1 MEDLKKLRCSKHL
14 GTWYYKKIMPNVYN
28 DYDAPVYELYDYM
41 CKFVI
46 TCGSYDKL
54 LMFIKYGE
62 KVWGGMF
69 MIRFMDL
76 RKTFIKAD
84 YVTIYVDG
92 DVAYDR
98 IEVNNLSDAFDLYK
112 VALVTY
118 DLEQHQLL
126 ISLTS
131 DI

>member
-1 MEDLKKLRCSKHL
+1 
-14 GTWYYKKIMPNVYN
+14 
-28 DYDAPVYELYDYM
+28 
-41 CKFVI
+41 
-46 TCGSYDKL
+46 
-54 LMFIKYGE
+54 
-62 KVWGGMF
+62 

-76 RKTFIKAD
+76 RKTFIGAD

-98 IEVNNLSDAFDLYK
+98 IEVNNLSNAFDLYK